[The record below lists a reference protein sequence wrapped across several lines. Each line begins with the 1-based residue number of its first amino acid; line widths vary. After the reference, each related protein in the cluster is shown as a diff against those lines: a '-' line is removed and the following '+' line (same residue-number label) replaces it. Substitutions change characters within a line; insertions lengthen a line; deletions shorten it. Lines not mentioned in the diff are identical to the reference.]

1 MKLKNVATI
10 NKILN
15 EFLEEFDAVCDMGP
29 DFCYWTSDSTIHYS
43 LVVSDRH
50 NTHFMNNFHRL
61 APDVQC
67 DVFLASF
74 LHELGHHE
82 TLHLIDEADE
92 AYCRDYKEM
101 LHQRLD
107 NEKPTAEVEA
117 DIYQQ
122 YFDLPDEY
130 EATAWAI
137 EYMRENADKV
147 KELWEKV
154 KVAIMDFYKANNV
167 EVELA

>member
-1 MKLKNVATI
+1 MKLKKVSKI
-10 NKILN
+10 NQVLN
-15 EFLEEFDAVCDMGP
+15 EFLAEFDAVCDMGS
-29 DFCYWTSDSTIHYS
+29 DFCYWNSESLIHYT
-43 LVVSDRH
+43 LVISERQ
-50 NTHFMNNFHRL
+50 NTHFMDNFNKL
-61 APDVQC
+61 APDINC

-82 TLHLIDEADE
+82 TLHMFDDADE

-101 LHQRLD
+101 LHSRLI
-107 NEKPTAEVEA
+107 NEIPIGEAEAE
-117 DIYQQ
+117 IYRQ
-122 YFDLPDEY
+122 YFNLPDEY
-130 EATAWAI
+130 EATMWAI

-147 KELWEKV
+147 KELWEKI

>member
-1 MKLKNVATI
+1 MKLKKVFEI
-10 NKILN
+10 NDILN
-15 EFLEEFDAVCDMGP
+15 EFLADFDAVCDMGS
-29 DFCYWTSDSTIHYS
+29 DFCYWTNDSMIHYT
-43 LVVSDRH
+43 LVISDRQ

-61 APDVQC
+61 APDIEC

-82 TLHLIDEADE
+82 TLHTFDDRDE
-92 AYCRDYKEM
+92 AYCRDFKEM
-101 LHQRLD
+101 LHTRLI
-107 NEKPTAEVEA
+107 NENPTAEIEA
-117 DIYQQ
+117 EIYQQ
-122 YFDLPDEY
+122 YFNLPDEY

-147 KELWEKV
+147 KDLWEKV
-154 KVAIMDFYKANNV
+154 KKAIMEFYIANNV